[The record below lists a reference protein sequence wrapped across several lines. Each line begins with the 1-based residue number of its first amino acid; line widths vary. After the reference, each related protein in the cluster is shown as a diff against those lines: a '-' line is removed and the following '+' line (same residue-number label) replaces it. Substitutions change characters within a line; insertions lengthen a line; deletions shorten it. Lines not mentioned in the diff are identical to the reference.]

1 MIKNWLTKNYL
12 NRINKGQIMS
22 PATSELFFLPIL
34 MLQWFLLQRQFFYT
48 SYFFWNSWF
57 LITFV
62 LIPVFKP
69 PFVLLSSH
77 ELQIVDDII

>member
-1 MIKNWLTKNYL
+1 MIKNGLTKNDL
-12 NRINKGQIMS
+12 NHINKGQIMS

-34 MLQWFLLQRQFFYT
+34 MLQWFLLHRQFFYA

-62 LIPVFKP
+62 LIPVFKS
-69 PFVLLSSH
+69 PFVLLSFH